1 MSTAA
6 ATGVAAERP
15 TRRAVLPWSEVA
27 VIAAGVAAAAVAVTV
42 TLRADFLAY
51 PGWLALQKADL
62 ILGPIGVGLYWR
74 HRRPHSRFGPMLI
87 ALGLLQ
93 MPYVFQSSGNNV
105 LFTLGVHWEGVI
117 YLATL
122 AVVLAFPSGRLNRPI
137 DRLILTVA
145 ALGAVVPSSAIT
157 LLSPQIS
164 AGGSI
169 SACKAACPDNAVL
182 ISSDPS
188 LVTRLFDVDRVA
200 IITVALGTAA
210 LLVWRLVTGTQPQRR
225 ALAIG
230 TPIALVF
237 LLTQAT
243 YQLTLWLGGADLAV
257 NTYVRWTFVL
267 ARSALWYGFLL
278 ALVAA
283 LLYAGRVLRQMTV
296 DSLRR
301 PSLRELEALLRRPL
315 GDPDLRLAF
324 WEQRTHVWADGD
336 GNVVEQPAPGSGRAL
351 TEVERDGGAA
361 AGIVHDVQLADD
373 PELLQAAG
381 ATALLAFE
389 NAELKGAWHESLREL
404 RRSRARIVAASAN
417 ERLRLERD
425 LHDGAQQRLF
435 AIQIKLAALRE
446 ETEDGELASELEGIA
461 ADVAAA
467 VEECRTLA
475 QGLYPT
481 VLRERGLADALRSIA
496 RETPIPVTVSAHGID
511 RCSPTVEEAVYF
523 CAREAIQNA
532 TKHAGSDAHVTVALV
547 GEERELHFA
556 IADDGVGFV
565 TVRSQGGLGI
575 TSMRDR
581 IGAVGGELEITSD
594 RGQGTTVRGVVPL
607 VHARHGTPHDERPEE
622 VRTRSEEIR
631 SRSAATRARSAVL
644 LEKLRAVRASLGRDA
659 GRASESDADGGKRTR
674 RSA

>member
-62 ILGPIGVGLYWR
+62 ILGPIGVGLYWK
-74 HRRPHSRFGPMLI
+74 HRRPQSRFGPMLI

-93 MPYVFQSSGNNV
+93 MPYVSQSSGNNV

-257 NTYVRWTFVL
+257 NTYVRWTFML

-361 AGIVHDVQLADD
+361 AGI
-373 PELLQAAG
+373 
-381 ATALLAFE
+381 
-389 NAELKGAWHESLREL
+389 
-404 RRSRARIVAASAN
+404 
-417 ERLRLERD
+417 

-496 RETPIPVTVSAHGID
+496 REAPIPVTLSAHGID